1 MGGLGEWYNMYVDS
15 DPAANSAVLAKFLQ
29 GRLDPSWFVD
39 ESVAVGSRDDFE
51 YLLRLWKDCDED
63 PYSGCFR
70 PRSGGVGGAHQKVNE
85 CRVWYCARKELEEK
99 APGLLASALEQP
111 GRCLVCVAVE
121 NGHGESFQ
129 QHCGRVPMKNRCYMH
144 ICPVHFTGAAHD
156 KIARHH
162 PVLCEVA
169 GLHEVSHT
177 CVRPSHLC
185 VGCKSC
191 NQGDEAFRTAL
202 STERQLMQRAGR
214 TTMRMTLTTHC
225 RSDQQGGSSVHAVP
239 ASSLTLS
246 LRCTR
251 GSLPR
256 RGRRPAAPH

>member
-111 GRCLVCVAVE
+111 RRCLVCVAVE

-129 QHCGRVPMKNRCYMH
+129 KHGGRVPMENRCYMH

-156 KIARHH
+156 NIARHH

-202 STERQLMQRAGR
+202 VDGDAVDAAGGKDVVEDDDDEDD
-214 TTMRMTLTTHC
+214 T
-225 RSDQQGGSSVHAVP
+225 DY
-239 ASSLTLS
+239 TLS
-246 LRCTR
+246 KRPTR
-251 GSLPR
+251 R
-256 RGRRPAAPH
+256 VI